1 MISKEKNI
9 YTILSWG
16 FGLCLAIVLL
26 TSPCAVRNSI
36 TDAIGLEHTSV
47 TSKSKS
53 TSIQNQSCNL
63 VDFQGSI
70 VVLEQSIPFFLNFFR
85 SFTTVH
91 VFSTKYPR
99 ISESIAICAMGTK
112 CKNSFLYS
120 ISESKASFTTLAI

>member
-36 TDAIGLEHTSV
+36 TDAIGLDHTSV

-70 VVLEQSIPFFLNFFR
+70 VVLEQSIPFSLISLDPSLQYTYLALNTREFPKVSQFVQWAQ
-85 SFTTVH
+85 SVKIPF
-91 VFSTKYPR
+91 Y
-99 ISESIAICAMGTK
+99 I
-112 CKNSFLYS
+112 LYQNR
-120 ISESKASFTTLAI
+120 KLHLPL

>member
-70 VVLEQSIPFFLNFFR
+70 VVLEQSIPFSLQYTYLALNTREFPKVSQFVQWAQ
-85 SFTTVH
+85 SVKIPF
-91 VFSTKYPR
+91 Y
-99 ISESIAICAMGTK
+99 I
-112 CKNSFLYS
+112 LYQNR
-120 ISESKASFTTLAI
+120 KLHLPL